1 MGLDMYLRKKI
12 LTGWMDMDKLELS
25 YSFRGKNVPID
36 VVKVRGIVIEAGY
49 WRKANA
55 IHKWFVDNVQDGED
69 DCGEYYVSPENMQML
84 LDDINNV
91 LEHAELAED
100 LLPTEDGFFFGS
112 TDYDEWYKK
121 DLEDTKKIIESAL
134 EDLKSENGG
143 IFSYYYSSS
152 W

>member
-12 LTGWMDMDKLELS
+12 LVGWPEVDKLELS
-25 YSFRGKNVPID
+25 YSFDGKDIPID
-36 VVKVRGIVIEAGY
+36 VTKVVSITLEAGY

-91 LEHAELAED
+91 LEHPQLAED
-100 LLPTEDGFFFGS
+100 LIPTEDGFFFGS

-134 EDLKSENGG
+134 EDLKSENGD